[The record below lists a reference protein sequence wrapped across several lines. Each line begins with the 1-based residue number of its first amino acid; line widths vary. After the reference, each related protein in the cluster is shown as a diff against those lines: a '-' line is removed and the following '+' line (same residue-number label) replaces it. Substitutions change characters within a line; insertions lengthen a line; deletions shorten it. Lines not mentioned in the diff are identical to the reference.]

1 MIGLIDDENK
11 ELNILGDLNCD
22 MLKSVSDQPT
32 KTLKTIYEAY
42 QLSQLITEGTRITN
56 RSCTLIDHYVTSM
69 PEKIN
74 LSGVIHTGISDH
86 SLIYGIRKINPIIS
100 PRKKANKIEVRNMKR
115 FNQHHFND
123 DLLAQPWEQIVL
135 QSDTDSM
142 WTLWKEL
149 FLGVLDKHAPIQH
162 IRKKSSSIPW
172 LTSEIKKLLFD
183 RDKKKRRAM
192 ITKLNADW
200 DEYKA
205 SRNKV
210 NNALRQ
216 AKADYYRNKIATQNN
231 NPKEAWK
238 TINSLLGRSPSDT
251 SVNELKINYAML
263 TSPGEIAEAF
273 NTYFSNVGLTLA
285 NSMADSSVS
294 FEQFVKPTQSKMLR
308 LSWCHTAKYST
319 F

>member
-1 MIGLIDDENK
+1 
-11 ELNILGDLNCD
+11 
-22 MLKSVSDQPT
+22 
-32 KTLKTIYEAY
+32 
-42 QLSQLITEGTRITN
+42 
-56 RSCTLIDHYVTSM
+56 
-69 PEKIN
+69 
-74 LSGVIHTGISDH
+74 
-86 SLIYGIRKINPIIS
+86 
-100 PRKKANKIEVRNMKR
+100 MKR
-115 FNQHHFND
+115 FNQHHFNE
-123 DLLAQPWEQIVL
+123 DLLAQPWELIVL

-149 FLGVLDKHAPIQH
+149 FLEVLDKHAPIQH

-192 ITKLNADW
+192 TTKLNAGW

-210 NNALRQ
+210 NIALRQ

-238 TINSLLGRSPSDT
+238 TINSLLGRSFSDT
-251 SVNELKINYAML
+251 SVNELKVNDANV

-273 NTYFSNVGLTLA
+273 N
-285 NSMADSSVS
+285 
-294 FEQFVKPTQSKMLR
+294 
-308 LSWCHTAKYST
+308 
-319 F
+319 

>member
-1 MIGLIDDENK
+1 
-11 ELNILGDLNCD
+11 
-22 MLKSVSDQPT
+22 
-32 KTLKTIYEAY
+32 
-42 QLSQLITEGTRITN
+42 
-56 RSCTLIDHYVTSM
+56 
-69 PEKIN
+69 
-74 LSGVIHTGISDH
+74 
-86 SLIYGIRKINPIIS
+86 
-100 PRKKANKIEVRNMKR
+100 MKR
-115 FNQHHFND
+115 FNQHHFNE

-149 FLGVLDKHAPIQH
+149 FLEVLDKHAPVQH

-183 RDKKKRRAM
+183 RDNKKRRAM

-210 NNALRQ
+210 NIALRQ

-238 TINSLLGRSPSDT
+238 TINSLLGRSFSDT
-251 SVNELKINYAML
+251 SVNELKINDANL
-263 TSPGEIAEAF
+263 TSP
-273 NTYFSNVGLTLA
+273 
-285 NSMADSSVS
+285 SVS

-308 LSWCHTAKYST
+308 FKLVPYSKVLNLLNSLSKSKATGLDKISGKILKAAACSIASSLTYIFNHALISSHFPFEWKVARLLPLFKKGPTKFC
-319 F
+319 